1 MANINETNNVI
12 TVRETKNTVSVQES
26 PITVRVI
33 EHGTPVYAV
42 ELPPGADLFKEAD
55 SGEYWY
61 AEEKIGVKGLGEYGV
76 FGYRPLF
83 IFDNDTQRLQITG
96 STVIQSDNTDDPFV
110 VLADDNS
117 EVFKITQDEI
127 PVFKTHTTIKTPVE
141 GGLLF
146 YGGDLF
152 FGA

>member
-1 MANINETNNVI
+1 MATINEITNTI
-12 TVRETKNTVSVQES
+12 TVQETTNV
-26 PITVRVI
+26 VRVV
-33 EHGTPVYAV
+33 ERGTPVYAV

-146 YGGDLF
+146 YDGDLF

>member
-1 MANINETNNVI
+1 MATINEITNTI
-12 TVRETKNTVSVQES
+12 TVQETTNV
-26 PITVRVI
+26 VRVV
-33 EHGTPVYAV
+33 ERGTPVYAV
-42 ELPPGADLFKEAD
+42 ELPPGADLFQEAD

-146 YGGDLF
+146 YDGDLF

>member
-1 MANINETNNVI
+1 MATINEITNTI
-12 TVRETKNTVSVQES
+12 TVQETTNV
-26 PITVRVI
+26 VRIV
-33 EHGTPVYAV
+33 ERGTPVYAV

-146 YGGDLF
+146 YDGDLF

>member
-12 TVRETKNTVSVQES
+12 TVRETRNTVNVQES
-26 PITVRVI
+26 PVNVRVI
-33 EHGTPVYAV
+33 EHGTPIYAT
-42 ELPPGADLFKEAD
+42 EIPDSFDLFKEAD

-61 AEEKIGVKGLGEYGV
+61 TEEKIGVKGLGEYGV

-83 IFDNDTQRLQITG
+83 IFDNDTQLLQVTG
-96 STVIQSDNTDDPFV
+96 SVRVEMNDTDDPFV
-110 VLADDNS
+110 VLAEDES
-117 EVFKITQDEI
+117 EVFKINQDEI
-127 PVFKTHTTIKTPVE
+127 PVYKTHTTIKTPVS

-146 YGGDLF
+146 YDGDLF